1 MSNYSRG
8 ADFER
13 AVVKHLEKEGYLAF
27 RCAGSKGN
35 SKVDV
40 IAIPPISI
48 PFSALWQ
55 AQVDE
60 NHLRG
65 LLIQCKISGA
75 ISKFE
80 QKQLSEAAEKYGFCA
95 IIAKKAEDKKGEI
108 VLEFCKDGGTAKT

>member
-8 ADFER
+8 ANFER
-13 AVVKHLEKEGYLAF
+13 AVIKHLEKQGYLAF

-40 IAIPPISI
+40 IAIPPINTSL
-48 PFSALWQ
+48 FAALWQ

-60 NHLRG
+60 NHQRG
-65 LLIQCKISGA
+65 LLIQCKISGV

-80 QKQLSEAAEKYGFCA
+80 QKQISEAAEKYGFCGV
-95 IIAKKAEDKKGEI
+95 IAKKGEDKKGEI
-108 VLEFCKDGGTAKT
+108 VLEFAENGGNI

>member
-1 MSNYSRG
+1 MSKYSRG